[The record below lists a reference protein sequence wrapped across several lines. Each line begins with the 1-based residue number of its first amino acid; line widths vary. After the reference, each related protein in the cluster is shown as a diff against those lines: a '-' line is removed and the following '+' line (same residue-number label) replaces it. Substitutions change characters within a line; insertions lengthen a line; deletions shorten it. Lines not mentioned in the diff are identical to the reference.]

1 MPASQRTIQERFCPV
16 GTAAKIPVMPIRS
29 ELRQLYPTHWPEIS
43 RRVRFDRA
51 GGKCERCQ
59 RPHGTMVRC
68 LPDGRW
74 FDPSRQTWLDG
85 RGRPAR
91 WPMLVEAI
99 EMRTTRVILA
109 TAHLDN
115 DPENNRLRNLRSLCQ
130 RCHMIHDRN
139 YHLAQRWITYRLRYA
154 LGDIFLGPYRSG
166 ADRFILSML
175 IAQFAAAASS
185 AVVRE
190 TGPTRPQPASSMQL
204 LLDVSTRG

>member
-1 MPASQRTIQERFCPV
+1 
-16 GTAAKIPVMPIRS
+16 MPIRS
-29 ELRQLYPTHWPEIS
+29 ELRRLYPTHWPEIS
-43 RRVRFDRA
+43 RRVRFERA

-59 RPHGTMVRC
+59 RPHGTTVRC

-74 FDPSRQTWLDG
+74 FDPLRRTWRDG

-91 WPMLVEAI
+91 WPTLVEAI

-166 ADRFILSML
+166 ADRFLLSLL

-185 AVVRE
+185 AVARG
-190 TGPTRPQPASSMQL
+190 TGPARPRPASSPQL
-204 LLDVSTRG
+204 LLDVHARG

>member
-1 MPASQRTIQERFCPV
+1 MDDGSI
-16 GTAAKIPVMPIRS
+16 
-29 ELRQLYPTHWPEIS
+29 
-43 RRVRFDRA
+43 RRVRPGSTA
-51 GGKCERCQ
+51 
-59 RPHGTMVRC
+59 VA
-68 LPDGRW
+68 
-74 FDPSRQTWLDG
+74 
-85 RGRPAR
+85 GRPAG
-91 WPMLVEAI
+91 P
-99 EMRTTRVILA
+99 
-109 TAHLDN
+109 
-115 DPENNRLRNLRSLCQ
+115 RSLCQ

-190 TGPTRPQPASSMQL
+190 TGPARPRPASSLQL

>member
-1 MPASQRTIQERFCPV
+1 MPASQCTIQERFCPV

-29 ELRQLYPTHWPEIS
+29 EL
-43 RRVRFDRA
+43 
-51 GGKCERCQ
+51 
-59 RPHGTMVRC
+59 
-68 LPDGRW
+68 
-74 FDPSRQTWLDG
+74 RQTWLDG

-139 YHLAQRWITYRLRYA
+139 YHLAQRWINYRLRYA

-166 ADRFILSML
+166 AD
-175 IAQFAAAASS
+175 
-185 AVVRE
+185 
-190 TGPTRPQPASSMQL
+190 
-204 LLDVSTRG
+204 